1 MILEDT
7 QVIVAVFPWLE
18 ILANTGRSNSVVANG
33 APETCTNTSTSEEA
47 SLTEQVEY
55 TDPTITTIVI
65 VKECK
70 QLATK

>member
-33 APETCTNTSTSEEA
+33 APETCTHTSTSEEA
-47 SLTEQVEY
+47 SLTE
-55 TDPTITTIVI
+55 
-65 VKECK
+65 
-70 QLATK
+70 